1 MPAAW
6 EAAPIEGAK
15 PAKQP
20 AWMNAPV
27 ENADAPNMAASAP
40 ATAARNTATAVTA
53 PGKTLSALA
62 GLGTGVGNTAL
73 GAQYWVGR
81 GLRRLADDPGS
92 IVGGAADWL
101 IRDAEQGRAKL
112 AGELKPYA
120 DANPISAGAG
130 KLTGEVVATLP
141 VGGALAKAGGK
152 ALSFVPPSVA
162 ARFEPVLQAIGSS
175 GFSTGRAAATT
186 TAGKAADIG
195 TRMVGGAVT
204 GGTSAALVDPDSG
217 TAGAIIGGLM
227 PPAFKAAGITGDAFA
242 GLVRPFFAS
251 GQQKI
256 VADVLREYA
265 NDPQAAVAALKAARQ
280 VIPGSAPLTA
290 AASGDVG
297 LSGLTRTLQ
306 NASNDFAG
314 ELTQRTAAQNA
325 ARTAA
330 LEGIAGTKGAVT
342 VAKEARDAAT
352 GAMREDALKR
362 AGTLDADAI
371 TAQIERMLA
380 DPNNA
385 GSTARAGLQRA
396 LGQVR
401 EIAGETGQIDA
412 RALYEIRKDIGL
424 AMNGKLQGD
433 AGNLRFARGT
443 LDKVQ
448 SAFDDA
454 IEAASRR
461 PVNQPAGTG
470 MVVAGQA
477 PVTAGQGAAMQA
489 ADAAQAPATGWRD
502 YLSKYSE
509 LSKPINQMEAL
520 QDVLTRVQTG
530 TTETQGNLL
539 LSAAKLNNIL
549 KNEGANLAKQ
559 LTPKQLQ
566 QLRDLAADLNASQ
579 LALNAGKASGS
590 NTVQNLA
597 QDRLLQSALG
607 NLGGSQAMQTTLGN
621 LLRLP
626 YSRANQSIQ
635 QRLGEAL
642 LDPQQAA
649 LLLEQ
654 AGSNPRLSQLLNP
667 AGALAYRAAP
677 ILPATGQ

>member
-1 MPAAW
+1 
-6 EAAPIEGAK
+6 
-15 PAKQP
+15 
-20 AWMNAPV
+20 
-27 ENADAPNMAASAP
+27 
-40 ATAARNTATAVTA
+40 
-53 PGKTLSALA
+53 
-62 GLGTGVGNTAL
+62 
-73 GAQYWVGR
+73 
-81 GLRRLADDPGS
+81 
-92 IVGGAADWL
+92 
-101 IRDAEQGRAKL
+101 
-112 AGELKPYA
+112 
-120 DANPISAGAG
+120 
-130 KLTGEVVATLP
+130 
-141 VGGALAKAGGK
+141 
-152 ALSFVPPSVA
+152 
-162 ARFEPVLQAIGSS
+162 
-175 GFSTGRAAATT
+175 
-186 TAGKAADIG
+186 
-195 TRMVGGAVT
+195 
-204 GGTSAALVDPDSG
+204 
-217 TAGAIIGGLM
+217 
-227 PPAFKAAGITGDAFA
+227 
-242 GLVRPFFAS
+242 
-251 GQQKI
+251 
-256 VADVLREYA
+256 
-265 NDPQAAVAALKAARQ
+265 
-280 VIPGSAPLTA
+280 
-290 AASGDVG
+290 
-297 LSGLTRTLQ
+297 
-306 NASNDFAG
+306 
-314 ELTQRTAAQNA
+314 
-325 ARTAA
+325 
-330 LEGIAGTKGAVT
+330 
-342 VAKEARDAAT
+342 
-352 GAMREDALKR
+352 
-362 AGTLDADAI
+362 
-371 TAQIERMLA
+371 
-380 DPNNA
+380 
-385 GSTARAGLQRA
+385 
-396 LGQVR
+396 
-401 EIAGETGQIDA
+401 
-412 RALYEIRKDIGL
+412 
-424 AMNGKLQGD
+424 MNGKLQGD

-502 YLSKYSE
+502 YLSQYSE

-530 TTETQGNLL
+530 TTDTQGNLL

-549 KNEGANLAKQ
+549 KNEGADLAKQ